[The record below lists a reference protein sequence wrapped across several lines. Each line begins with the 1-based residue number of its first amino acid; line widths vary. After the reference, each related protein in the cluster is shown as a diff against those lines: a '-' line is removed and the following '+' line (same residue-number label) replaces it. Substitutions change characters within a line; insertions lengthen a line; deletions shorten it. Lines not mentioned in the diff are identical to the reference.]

1 MTSQPSAEQTAPASI
16 LSIQSWVAYGHV
28 GNAAAV
34 FPLQR
39 LGHEVQAVNTVQFSN
54 HTGYPAWRG
63 SVFPASEI
71 AEVIRGLVEHGTLA
85 RCNALLSGFLG
96 DPATAR
102 VILDTARQVR
112 TANPRSIYCCDPV
125 MGDERGFYVH
135 QDIPGLLRS
144 ELLPEA
150 DILTP
155 NHFELEH
162 LCQRQVGPEEVVAA
176 AGTLRERLR
185 PGGPRLVVVSSVP
198 PAAAGGKVSDT
209 IIVSDTGAHLVRTP
223 RLQLPRY
230 LSGAGD
236 VLAAL
241 LLGHYLKNRN
251 PVTALQLA
259 VSGLYAV
266 LQTTVAAGQE
276 ELQLIAAQ
284 KQLVSPTEVF
294 PAEQLA

>member
-1 MTSQPSAEQTAPASI
+1 MSVPGGSPASI

-39 LGHEVQAVNTVQFSN
+39 LGHEVQTVNTVQFSN

-63 SVFPASEI
+63 SVFPAADI
-71 AEVIRGLVEHGTLA
+71 AEVIRGLAEHGTLQ
-85 RCNALLSGFLG
+85 RCTAVLSGFLG

-102 VILDTARQVR
+102 VILDSVRQVR
-112 TANPRSIYCCDPV
+112 TANAQSIYCCDPV

-135 QDIPGLLRS
+135 QDIPALLRT

-162 LCQRQVGPEEVVAA
+162 LCQRKIGPEEVVAA
-176 AGTLRERLR
+176 ASELRRQLR
-185 PGGPRLVVVSSVP
+185 SGGPRIVVVSSVP
-198 PAAAGGKVSDT
+198 RAAGAGTVSDT
-209 IIVSDTGAHLVRTP
+209 IIVSDAGAHLVRTP
-223 RLQLPRY
+223 WLELPRY

-241 LLGHYLKNRN
+241 LLGHYLKNRD
-251 PVTALQLA
+251 PVVALQLA

-266 LQTTVAAGQE
+266 LHATVKANQE
-276 ELQLIAAQ
+276 ELQLVTAQ
-284 KQLVSPTEVF
+284 
-294 PAEQLA
+294 EQLIAPPELFPVERLA